1 MELKFAPFPFFKF
14 SFLERRDLDRPLA
27 MIDLEMKRRWQW
39 NISFLRAQRER
50 EREREGGRE
59 RDDSPSSFNFQATTD
74 RSTVRR
80 FIVPSRTFQM
90 NVKTKLRDW
99 RLLARACS
107 TVADVCQRECRNV
120 RCVINWNSFRRRDDW
135 TVYPQARES
144 ARNDESS
151 KKILAVRDER
161 DGINKN

>member
-14 SFLERRDLDRPLA
+14 SFLERRDLDRPVA

-39 NISFLRAQRER
+39 NISFLRAQR